1 MARHRRDDQQFRPTV
16 DALTHEMLELAERFA
31 ALDRLAHR
39 DSFAV
44 DRRRREAEIGLAA
57 RRRGMGEHFKR
68 RAHHRPATEIGRA
81 SSRENVCQ
89 YVSILVVGRTL
100 KKKKQT

>member
-68 RAHHRPATEIGRA
+68 RPHHLPPNDTADGIGGLFEHFYADTHPPAA
-81 SSRENVCQ
+81 PDQ
-89 YVSILVVGRTL
+89 
-100 KKKKQT
+100 